1 MFVEV
6 EIEWVTRLSTAEERY
21 RWIVEG
27 AMYGESGRN
36 IKLRQDIYMVIKAR
50 SGEMQLISRRWLR
63 SLSTERERR
72 RWLREGRMRYVD
84 RKRAVVDEGL
94 YEFLKR
100 RLEEGW
106 SALGD
111 RRSVA
116 DWCLEMG
123 IEEPL
128 FSTVVDMALRLA
140 KAGEIG
146 VKRRG
151 FYWFTREE
159 IEALIEKVEGY
170 VVDGA

>member
-1 MFVEV
+1 
-6 EIEWVTRLSTAEERY
+6 
-21 RWIVEG
+21 
-27 AMYGESGRN
+27 
-36 IKLRQDIYMVIKAR
+36 
-50 SGEMQLISRRWLR
+50 
-63 SLSTERERR
+63 
-72 RWLREGRMRYVD
+72 MRYVD

-94 YEFLKR
+94 YDFLKR

-140 KAGEIG
+140 EAGEIG
-146 VKRRG
+146 VKRR

-159 IEALIEKVEGY
+159 IEALIEKVADY
-170 VVDGA
+170 VDNSA